1 MMRLRAVHACALGVV
16 LGVVLASCAPV
27 PAPVAAEAA
36 ASLPRQAIV
45 TADPR
50 ATAAG
55 LEMLRRGG
63 SAIDAAIAAQAV
75 LGLVE
80 PQASGFLGGTV
91 LVTAAPD
98 SKDVTVYDGM
108 PTAPS
113 EAPPSVAVTRGG
125 KLLDPRE
132 VAFSARAVG
141 VPGTLPVL
149 QAAHNA
155 FGRLPWADLFTPAIT
170 LADQGTGMSRS
181 LHDLL
186 SQPGAPALLG
196 TLAER
201 YLAQDGTVLA
211 VGQSY
216 RNPDYV
222 AVLRRVARLGA
233 AGLYAEGGLDSVL
246 QALGQGAHRSLITPA
261 DLRDYQPRVGP
272 AICAP
277 FVDLRLCTAPPPALG
292 GVVMLQILAMAGPGD
307 LAEAG
312 YLHRFLE
319 ASRLAEADRRRYL
332 ADPGFVDV
340 PVAGLLDP
348 GYLRRRAAD
357 IPADRS
363 LSRPQPGAPPG
374 LPEDDARADDPGA
387 PQAGTSALAVVDAS
401 GRALAMTSTINLH
414 FGARIG
420 AMGMVFNNALINFAP
435 PPPTTL
441 PGTPGHYANEMEAGK
456 RPLSPV
462 APTLGLAADGTPM
475 LVASGAGG
483 AQIPDTLAAL
493 IMDVQDRHMSLETA
507 LAAPH
512 AHAADPDHVALETG
526 TSPALR
532 DALMAMGH
540 RVEIEPID
548 TGNVVLRRDGAG
560 WLGAADPRRDG
571 SFAGLN

>member
-1 MMRLRAVHACALGVV
+1 MRLRAVHACALGVV
-16 LGVVLASCAPV
+16 LGVLLAACAPMPAPV
-27 PAPVAAEAA
+27 SAEAPVAA
-36 ASLPRQAIV
+36 PRQAIV

-50 ATAAG
+50 ATEAG

-63 SAIDAAIAAQAV
+63 SAIDAAIAAEAV

-91 LVTAAPD
+91 LVTASPD

-108 PTAPS
+108 PMAPS
-113 EAPPSVAVTRGG
+113 EAPPSVSVTRGG

-132 VAFSARAVG
+132 VAFSPRAVG
-141 VPGTLPVL
+141 VPGTLPAL

-155 FGRLPWADLFTPAIT
+155 FGRLPWADLFAPAIT
-170 LADQGTGMSRS
+170 LADQGTAMSRS

-186 SQPGAPALLG
+186 AQPGAAALLG
-196 TLAER
+196 KLADR
-201 YLAQDGTVLA
+201 YLAKDGTVLA
-211 VGQSY
+211 AGQNY
-216 RNPDYV
+216 RNAEYAV
-222 AVLRRVARLGA
+222 VLRRVARLGA
-233 AGLYAEGGLDSVL
+233 EGLYAEGGMEQML
-246 QALGQGAHRSLITPA
+246 QALGKTPHRSLITAA
-261 DLRDYQPRVGP
+261 DLHGYQPRVGP

-277 FVDLRLCTAPPPALG
+277 FRDLRLCTAPPPALG
-292 GVVMLQILAMAGPGD
+292 GVVMLQILGMAGPGD
-307 LAEAG
+307 LTQAA

-348 GYLRRRAAD
+348 GYLSRRAAE

-363 LSRPQPGAPPG
+363 LGRPQPGEPPG
-374 LPEDDARADDPGA
+374 LPEDEARAEDPGS
-387 PQAGTSALAVVDAS
+387 PQAGTSAMVVVDGS
-401 GRALAMTSTINLH
+401 GRSLAMTSTINLH

-462 APTLGLAADGTPM
+462 APTVALGADGAPV
-475 LVASGAGG
+475 LLASGAGG
-483 AQIPDTLAAL
+483 APIPDTLAAL
-493 IMDVQDRHMSLETA
+493 IMDVLDRHMALDAA

-512 AHAADPDHVALETG
+512 AHAADPDHLALETG

-532 DALMAMGH
+532 DALAAMGH
-540 RVEIEPID
+540 RVEIEPVD
-548 TGNVVLRRDGAG
+548 SGNVVLRRDGAG

-571 SFAGLN
+571 SFAGVN